1 MKWLRFLFHSLVMTV
16 HAGVVVLF
24 LLSAFSDRISP
35 ETSTL
40 FAYLGLG
47 FPIFCLLNLCFTFY
61 WLFTREWKYIWV
73 GLLAFLFTWGQIKLY
88 FPLHSPTTNG

>member
-1 MKWLRFLFHSLVMTV
+1 MKWLRFLFHSLVMTI

-47 FPIFCLLNLCFTFY
+47 FPLLFAELMLYLLLVVYARMEIHLGGLACIPFY
-61 WLFTREWKYIWV
+61 VGTDKTLFSSSF
-73 GLLAFLFTWGQIKLY
+73 A
-88 FPLHSPTTNG
+88 HD